1 MANRR
6 DAEPSPLRASVVHTG
21 LSLLVFGGIAGALGA
36 GIVLMGDPSEAGPKQ
51 TLALFDTHETAAP
64 PLKTRLKTDIATA
77 SLAIETP
84 DYSDEGG
91 SGDLPDSSP
100 DLGINA
106 PAETLTASVDAGVPV
121 GEGDAD
127 TAGVRINGKLVK
139 PGESYGEVTRI
150 VSLERAPIAGM
161 TERLNGMTLPRV
173 SPEGRAPADAYA
185 RPFINPGNKPV
196 VAIVVGGLGIN
207 ATHTKSAI
215 EELPPE
221 VTLSFAPDATSLQ
234 TWINRARAAGHE
246 VLIETPMEAY
256 DYGRMKMH
264 PLTLLASDNEAR
276 NRARLDRILSRST
289 GYFGLINSQGSKI
302 GDDEAAMKPVLE
314 AVSERGLAFID
325 DGGLNAGNMKQLS
338 GETRLRYV
346 RADSSIDAKLS
357 AEEISSE
364 FMELES
370 QALEHGAALGS
381 GFAFPITIEM
391 VKTWTASLDQKGIV
405 LAPVSALAAKAPDAE
420 NSSEDSVRTGS
431 LELPPVNPHG

>member
-6 DAEPSPLRASVVHTG
+6 DAEPSPLRAGAVHTG

-36 GIVLMGDPSEAGPKQ
+36 AIILMGDPSEASPKQ
-51 TLALFDTHETAAP
+51 TLALFDTHDTATP
-64 PLKTRLKTDIATA
+64 PLKTRFKTNIATA

-84 DYSDEGG
+84 DYSDMDG
-91 SGDLPDSSP
+91 SGDLPDYGP
-100 DLGINA
+100 DLGVESPDNMRV
-106 PAETLTASVDAGVPV
+106 ASADAAPV
-121 GEGDAD
+121 GEGDAE

-139 PGESYGEVTRI
+139 PGESYGDVTSI
-150 VSLERAPIAGM
+150 VSLDRAPIAGM
-161 TERLNGMTLPRV
+161 TERLNGMTLPRI
-173 SPEGRAPADAYA
+173 SPDGRVPADAYA

-215 EELPPE
+215 DELPPE

-276 NRARLDRILSRST
+276 NQARLDRILSRST

-302 GDDEAAMKPVLE
+302 GDDDAAMKPVLK
-314 AVSERGLAFID
+314 AVSDRGLAFID
-325 DGGLNAGNMKQLS
+325 DGSLDAAHMQQLS
-338 GETRLRYV
+338 GETGLRYV
-346 RADSSIDAKLS
+346 RADSAIDAKLS
-357 AEEISSE
+357 AEDISSE

-370 QALEHGAALGS
+370 QALEHGAALGA
-381 GFAFPITIEM
+381 GYAFPITIEM
-391 VKTWTASLDQKGIV
+391 VKTWTAGLEQKGIV
-405 LAPVSALAAKAPDAE
+405 LAPASALAAKSAKAE
-420 NSSEDSVRTGS
+420 NPTDDTVRTGS
-431 LELPPVNPHG
+431 LEPAPVNPHG

>member
-6 DAEPSPLRASVVHTG
+6 DAEPSPLRTGIVHTG

-36 GIVLMGDPSEAGPKQ
+36 GIVLMGDPSDAGPKQ
-51 TLALFDTHETAAP
+51 TLALFDTHDTAAP
-64 PLKTRLKTDIATA
+64 PLKTRLKTDIASA

-84 DYSDEGG
+84 DYSEDAG
-91 SGDLPDSSP
+91 SGDLPD
-100 DLGINA
+100 LGIEA
-106 PAETLTASVDAGVPV
+106 PEGETLMAAAATADLPV

-139 PGESYGEVTRI
+139 PGESYGEVTRV
-150 VSLERAPIAGM
+150 VSLGQAPAAGM
-161 TERLNGMTLPRV
+161 TETLNGMTLPRIA
-173 SPEGRAPADAYA
+173 PDGRTPADVYA

-215 EELPPE
+215 DELPPE

-264 PLTLLASDNEAR
+264 PLTLLADAGEAA
-276 NRARLDRILSRST
+276 NRSRLDRVLGRST
-289 GYFGLINSQGSKI
+289 GYFGLINYQGSKI
-302 GDDEAAMKPVLE
+302 GDDEAAMQPVLQ
-314 AVSERGLAFID
+314 AISERGLAFVD
-325 DGGLNAGNMKQLS
+325 DGSLNAANMKTLS
-338 GETRLRYV
+338 GQTRLRYV
-346 RADSSIDAKLS
+346 RADSAIDAKLS

-370 QALEHGAALGS
+370 QALEHGAAMGA
-381 GFAFPITIEM
+381 GYAFPITIEM
-391 VKTWTASLDQKGIV
+391 VKTWSAGLEQKGIV
-405 LAPVSALAAKAPDAE
+405 LAPVSALAAQAAAEIPD
-420 NSSEDSVRTGS
+420 DGSVRTGS
-431 LELPPVNPHG
+431 LEQPPVNPHG

>member
-6 DAEPSPLRASVVHTG
+6 DAEPSPLRAGAVHTG

-36 GIVLMGDPSEAGPKQ
+36 AIILMGDPSEASPKQ
-51 TLALFDTHETAAP
+51 TLALFDTHDSAAP
-64 PLKTRLKTDIATA
+64 PLKTRLKTNIATA

-84 DYSDEGG
+84 DYSDADG
-91 SGDLPDSSP
+91 SGDLPDFGP
-100 DLGINA
+100 DLGVESPDDLLVA
-106 PAETLTASVDAGVPV
+106 AADAAPV

-139 PGESYGEVTRI
+139 PGESYGDVTSI
-150 VSLERAPIAGM
+150 VSLDRAPIADM
-161 TERLNGMTLPRV
+161 TERLNGMTLPRI
-173 SPEGRAPADAYA
+173 SPDGRAPADAYA

-215 EELPPE
+215 DELPPE

-264 PLTLLASDNEAR
+264 PLTLLASENEAR
-276 NRARLDRILSRST
+276 NQARLERILSRST

-302 GDDEAAMKPVLE
+302 GDDDAAMKPVLK
-314 AVSERGLAFID
+314 AVSDRGLAFID
-325 DGGLNAGNMKQLS
+325 DGSLDAGNMQQLS
-338 GETRLRYV
+338 GETGLRYV
-346 RADSSIDAKLS
+346 RADSAIDAKLS
-357 AEEISSE
+357 AEDISSE

-370 QALEHGAALGS
+370 QALEHGAALGA
-381 GFAFPITIEM
+381 GYAFPITIEM
-391 VKTWTASLDQKGIV
+391 VKTWTASLEQKGIV
-405 LAPVSALAAKAPDAE
+405 LAPASALAAKSAKAE
-420 NSSEDSVRTGS
+420 NPADDTVRTGS
-431 LELPPVNPHG
+431 LEPAPVNPHG

>member
-6 DAEPSPLRASVVHTG
+6 DAEPSPLRAGAVHTG

-36 GIVLMGDPSEAGPKQ
+36 AIILMGDPSEASPKQ
-51 TLALFDTHETAAP
+51 TLALFDTHDSAAP
-64 PLKTRLKTDIATA
+64 PLKTRLKTNIATA

-84 DYSDEGG
+84 DYSDADG
-91 SGDLPDSSP
+91 SGDLPDFGP
-100 DLGINA
+100 DLGVESPDDMLVA
-106 PAETLTASVDAGVPV
+106 AADAAPV

-139 PGESYGEVTRI
+139 PGESYGDVTSI
-150 VSLERAPIAGM
+150 VSLDRAPIAGM
-161 TERLNGMTLPRV
+161 TERLNGMTLPRI
-173 SPEGRAPADAYA
+173 SPDGRAPADAYA

-215 EELPPE
+215 DELPPE

-264 PLTLLASDNEAR
+264 PLTLLASENEAR
-276 NRARLDRILSRST
+276 NQARLERILSRST

-302 GDDEAAMKPVLE
+302 GDDDAAMKPVLK
-314 AVSERGLAFID
+314 AVSDRGLAFID
-325 DGGLNAGNMKQLS
+325 DGSLDAGNMQQLS
-338 GETRLRYV
+338 GEAGLRYV
-346 RADSSIDAKLS
+346 RADSAIDAKLS
-357 AEEISSE
+357 AEDISSE

-370 QALEHGAALGS
+370 QALEHGAALGA
-381 GFAFPITIEM
+381 GYAFPITIEM
-391 VKTWTASLDQKGIV
+391 VKTWTASLEQKGIV
-405 LAPVSALAAKAPDAE
+405 LAPASALAAKSAKAE
-420 NSSEDSVRTGS
+420 NPADDTVRTGS
-431 LELPPVNPHG
+431 LEPAPVNPHG

>member
-6 DAEPSPLRASVVHTG
+6 DAEPSPLRAGVLHTG

-36 GIVLMGDPSEAGPKQ
+36 AIVLMGDPSEAGPKQ
-51 TLALFDTHETAAP
+51 TLALFETTNSAAP

-77 SLAIETP
+77 NLSIETP
-84 DYSDEGG
+84 DYGDETG
-91 SGDLPDSSP
+91 SGDMPG
-100 DLGINA
+100 LGIDA
-106 PAETLTASVDAGVPV
+106 PGKTVMAAADPDAPV

-139 PGESYGEVTRI
+139 PGESYGEVTR
-150 VSLERAPIAGM
+150 VASLERAPIAGM
-161 TERLNGMTLPRV
+161 TERLNGMILPRI
-173 SPEGRAPADAYA
+173 SPDGRAPADAYA

-196 VAIVVGGLGIN
+196 VAVVVGGLGIN

-215 EELPPE
+215 DELPPE

-234 TWINRARAAGHE
+234 LWINRARAAGHE

-264 PLTLLASDNEAR
+264 PLTLLASENEAR
-276 NRARLDRILSRST
+276 NKARLDRILSRST

-302 GDDEAAMKPVLE
+302 GDDGAAMTPVLQ

-325 DGGLNAGNMKQLS
+325 DGSLNAANMKQLS

-346 RADSSIDAKLS
+346 RADSAIDAKLS
-357 AEEISSE
+357 AEDISSE
-364 FMELES
+364 FLELES
-370 QALEHGAALGS
+370 EALEHGAALGA
-381 GFAFPITIEM
+381 GYAFPITIEM

-405 LAPVSALAAKAPDAE
+405 LAPVSALAATASSAE
-420 NSSEDSVRTGS
+420 NPSEDSVRTGS
-431 LELPPVNPHG
+431 LEQAPVNPAG

>member
-6 DAEPSPLRASVVHTG
+6 DGEPSPLRTGVVHTG
-21 LSLLVFGGIAGALGA
+21 LSLLVFGGVAGALGA
-36 GIVLMGDPSEAGPKQ
+36 VIYLMGDPSEAGPKQ
-51 TLALFDTHETAAP
+51 TLALFETTNSAAP
-64 PLKTRLKTDIATA
+64 PLKTRLKTDITTA
-77 SLAIETP
+77 SLSIETP
-84 DYSDEGG
+84 DYSEDAG
-91 SGDLPDSSP
+91 SGDLPDLGVDVP
-100 DLGINA
+100 DETVVA
-106 PAETLTASVDAGVPV
+106 AAETVDPV
-121 GEGDAD
+121 GEGDAE

-139 PGESYGEVTRI
+139 PGESYGEVTRV

-161 TERLNGMTLPRV
+161 TERLDGMTLPRV
-173 SPEGRAPADAYA
+173 SPDGLAPADAYA

-207 ATHTKSAI
+207 ATHTRSAI
-215 EELPPE
+215 DELPPE

-276 NRARLDRILSRST
+276 NQARLDRILSRST

-302 GDDEAAMKPVLE
+302 GDDETAMKPMLQ

-325 DGGLNAGNMKQLS
+325 DGGLNAANMKQLS

-346 RADSSIDAKLS
+346 RADSAIDAKLS
-357 AEEISSE
+357 AEDISSE

-391 VKTWTASLDQKGIV
+391 VKTWTAGLEQKGIV
-405 LAPVSALAAKAPDAE
+405 LAPVSALAATAVSVE
-420 NSSEDSVRTGS
+420 NPGEDSVRTGS
-431 LELPPVNPHG
+431 LEQPPVNPHG

>member
-6 DAEPSPLRASVVHTG
+6 DAEPSPLRAGAVHTG

-36 GIVLMGDPSEAGPKQ
+36 AIILMGDPSEASPKQ
-51 TLALFDTHETAAP
+51 TLALFDTHDSAAP
-64 PLKTRLKTDIATA
+64 PLKTRLKTNIATA

-84 DYSDEGG
+84 DYSDADG
-91 SGDLPDSSP
+91 SGDLPDFGP
-100 DLGINA
+100 DLGVESPDDMLVA
-106 PAETLTASVDAGVPV
+106 AADAAPV

-139 PGESYGEVTRI
+139 PGESYGDVTSI
-150 VSLERAPIAGM
+150 VSLDRAPIAGM
-161 TERLNGMTLPRV
+161 TERLNGMTLPRI
-173 SPEGRAPADAYA
+173 SPDGRAPADAYA

-215 EELPPE
+215 DELPPE

-264 PLTLLASDNEAR
+264 PLTLLASENEAR
-276 NRARLDRILSRST
+276 NQARLERILSRST

-302 GDDEAAMKPVLE
+302 GDDDAAMKPVLK
-314 AVSERGLAFID
+314 AVSDRGLAFID
-325 DGGLNAGNMKQLS
+325 DGSLDAGNMQQLS
-338 GETRLRYV
+338 GETGLRYV
-346 RADSSIDAKLS
+346 RADSAIDAKLS
-357 AEEISSE
+357 AEDISSE

-370 QALEHGAALGS
+370 QALEHGAALGA
-381 GFAFPITIEM
+381 GYAFPITIEM
-391 VKTWTASLDQKGIV
+391 VKTWTASLEQKGIV
-405 LAPVSALAAKAPDAE
+405 LAPASALAAKSAKAE
-420 NSSEDSVRTGS
+420 NPADDTVRTGS
-431 LELPPVNPHG
+431 LEPAPVNPHG

>member
-6 DAEPSPLRASVVHTG
+6 DAEPSPLRAGAVHTG

-36 GIVLMGDPSEAGPKQ
+36 AIILMGDPSEASPKQ
-51 TLALFDTHETAAP
+51 TLALFDTHDSAAP
-64 PLKTRLKTDIATA
+64 PLKTRLKTNIATA

-84 DYSDEGG
+84 DYSDADG
-91 SGDLPDSSP
+91 SGDLPDFGP
-100 DLGINA
+100 DLGVESPDDMLVA
-106 PAETLTASVDAGVPV
+106 AADAAPV

-139 PGESYGEVTRI
+139 PGESYGDVTSI
-150 VSLERAPIAGM
+150 VSLDRAPIAGM
-161 TERLNGMTLPRV
+161 TERLNGMTLPRI
-173 SPEGRAPADAYA
+173 SPVGRAPADAYA

-215 EELPPE
+215 DELPPE

-264 PLTLLASDNEAR
+264 PLTLLASENEAR
-276 NRARLDRILSRST
+276 NQARLERVLSRST

-302 GDDEAAMKPVLE
+302 GDDDAAMKPVLK
-314 AVSERGLAFID
+314 AVSDRGLAFID
-325 DGGLNAGNMKQLS
+325 DGSLDAGNMQQLS
-338 GETRLRYV
+338 GETGLRYV
-346 RADSSIDAKLS
+346 RADSAIDAKLS
-357 AEEISSE
+357 AEDISSE

-370 QALEHGAALGS
+370 QALEHGAALGA
-381 GFAFPITIEM
+381 GYAFPITIEM
-391 VKTWTASLDQKGIV
+391 VKTWTASLEQKGIV
-405 LAPVSALAAKAPDAE
+405 LAPASALAAKSAKAE
-420 NSSEDSVRTGS
+420 NPADDTVRTGS
-431 LELPPVNPHG
+431 LEPAPVNPHG

>member
-6 DAEPSPLRASVVHTG
+6 DAEPSPLRAGVLHTG

-36 GIVLMGDPSEAGPKQ
+36 AIILMGDPSEASPKQ
-51 TLALFDTHETAAP
+51 TLALFDTHDSAAP
-64 PLKTRLKTDIATA
+64 PLKTRLKTNIATA

-84 DYSDEGG
+84 DYSDADG
-91 SGDLPDSSP
+91 SGDLPDFGP
-100 DLGINA
+100 DLGVESPDDMLVA
-106 PAETLTASVDAGVPV
+106 AADAAPV

-139 PGESYGEVTRI
+139 PGESYGDVTSI
-150 VSLERAPIAGM
+150 VSLDRAPIAGM
-161 TERLNGMTLPRV
+161 TERLNGMTLPRI
-173 SPEGRAPADAYA
+173 SPDGRAPADAYA

-215 EELPPE
+215 DELPPE

-264 PLTLLASDNEAR
+264 PLTLLASENEAR
-276 NRARLDRILSRST
+276 NQARLERILSRST

-302 GDDEAAMKPVLE
+302 GDDDAAMKPVLK
-314 AVSERGLAFID
+314 AVSDRGLAFID
-325 DGGLNAGNMKQLS
+325 DGSLDAGNMQQLS
-338 GETRLRYV
+338 GETGLRYV
-346 RADSSIDAKLS
+346 RADSAIDAKLS
-357 AEEISSE
+357 AEDISSE

-370 QALEHGAALGS
+370 QALEHGAALGA
-381 GFAFPITIEM
+381 GYAFPITIEM
-391 VKTWTASLDQKGIV
+391 VKTWTASLEQKGIV
-405 LAPVSALAAKAPDAE
+405 LAPASALAAKSAKAE
-420 NSSEDSVRTGS
+420 NPADDTVRTGS
-431 LELPPVNPHG
+431 LEPAPVNPHG

>member
-6 DAEPSPLRASVVHTG
+6 DAEPSPLRAGVMHTG
-21 LSLLVFGGIAGALGA
+21 LSLLVFGGIAGALGV
-36 GIVLMGDPSEAGPKQ
+36 GMYLMGDPSEAGPKQ
-51 TLALFDTHETAAP
+51 TLALFDTHNTAAP

-77 SLAIETP
+77 NLSIETP
-84 DYSDEGG
+84 DYSEDEG
-91 SGDLPDSSP
+91 SGDLPD
-100 DLGINA
+100 LG
-106 PAETLTASVDAGVPV
+106 VDAPEETRTAALEAEAPV
-121 GEGDAD
+121 GQGDAD
-127 TAGVRINGKLVK
+127 EGGVRINGKLVK

-150 VSLERAPIAGM
+150 ASLERAPIAGL
-161 TERLNGMTLPRV
+161 TERLNGMTLPRISQDGV
-173 SPEGRAPADAYA
+173 APADAYA
-185 RPFINPGNKPV
+185 RPFINPGDKPV

-207 ATHTKSAI
+207 ATHTRSAI
-215 EELPPE
+215 DELPPE

-264 PLTLLASDNEAR
+264 PLTLLASENEAR
-276 NRARLDRILSRST
+276 NQARLDRILSRST

-302 GDDEAAMKPVLE
+302 GDDDAAMKPILQ

-325 DGGLNAGNMKQLS
+325 DSGLNAANMKQLS
-338 GETRLRYV
+338 GETGLRYV
-346 RADSSIDAKLS
+346 RADSAIDAKLS

-370 QALEHGAALGS
+370 RALENGAALGS

-391 VKTWTASLDQKGIV
+391 VKAWTAGLDQKGIV
-405 LAPVSALAAKAPDAE
+405 LAPVSALAAKAPKAE
-420 NSSEDSVRTGS
+420 NPSEDSVRTGS

>member
-6 DAEPSPLRASVVHTG
+6 DAEPSPLRAGVMHTG

-36 GIVLMGDPSEAGPKQ
+36 GMYLMGDPSEAGPKQ
-51 TLALFDTHETAAP
+51 TLALFETQDTAAP

-77 SLAIETP
+77 NLSIETP
-84 DYSDEGG
+84 DYSEEGG
-91 SGDLPDSSP
+91 SGDLPESGP
-100 DLGINA
+100 DLGIDA
-106 PAETLTASVDAGVPV
+106 PEETRTAQLEADLPAGQ
-121 GEGDAD
+121 GDAD
-127 TAGVRINGKLVK
+127 EAGVRINGKLVK

-161 TERLNGMTLPRV
+161 TERLNGMTLPRI
-173 SPEGRAPADAYA
+173 SPDGLAPADAYA
-185 RPFINPGNKPV
+185 RPFINPGDKPV

-207 ATHTKSAI
+207 ATHTRSAI
-215 EELPPE
+215 DELPPE

-264 PLTLLASDNEAR
+264 PLTLLASEDEAR

-302 GDDEAAMKPVLE
+302 GDDDAAMKPVLQ
-314 AVSERGLAFID
+314 AVSDRGLAFID
-325 DGGLNAGNMKQLS
+325 DGGLNAAHMKQLS
-338 GETRLRYV
+338 GETGLRYV
-346 RADSSIDAKLS
+346 RADSAIDAKLS

-370 QALEHGAALGS
+370 QALKNGAALGS

-391 VKTWTASLDQKGIV
+391 VKTWTAGLDQKGIV
-405 LAPVSALAAKAPDAE
+405 LAPVSALAAAPPPPE
-420 NSSEDSVRTGS
+420 IPSEDSVRTGS